1 MISYLKGEII
11 YRGESFI
18 VLSAGDIGYEIS
30 LPGNRAMNYAEGQ
43 KAEVC
48 TYLYKRED
56 ALQLYGFSDW
66 QEREMFLLL
75 IGISGVG
82 PKAALAILG
91 ELSKEGL
98 YQAVINDNVTLLTKV
113 PGIGKKTAQ
122 RLILELKDKI
132 GQKFADL
139 KAYPEAEIPPE
150 RHEELLG
157 ATIKEQELFQALEA
171 LGYQAREIK
180 SIYPELKPLFA
191 SMDEQSIL
199 KKALQLLLRG

>member
-11 YRGESFI
+11 YRGEGFV
-18 VLSAGDIGYEIS
+18 VLLCGSIGYEVY
-30 LPGNRAMNYAEGQ
+30 LPGNRAYNYFEGQ
-43 KAEVC
+43 EAAFC

-66 QEREMFLLL
+66 QERDIFLLL
-75 IGISGVG
+75 INISGVG

-98 YQAVINDNVTLLTKV
+98 YHAIIRDNVALLTKV

-122 RLILELKDKI
+122 RLVLELKDKLA
-132 GQKFADL
+132 QKFGDMAESLPIAEEEAVDIPAGANL
-139 KAYPEAEIPPE
+139 KE
-150 RHEELLG
+150 R
-157 ATIKEQELFQALEA
+157 ELFEALEA

-180 SIYPELKPLFA
+180 AIYPDLKPLLQTE
-191 SMDEQSIL
+191 DEQVIL
-199 KKALQLLLRG
+199 KKALQLLMRG